1 MNLALLVLASF
12 VFTSFGMPVAHGIGF
27 ASLLVLLI
35 DGSVPLVVF
44 PQRMFVGVNS
54 FELMAI
60 PFFML
65 AGEFMNSGGITR
77 RLVNFSDTLVGHI
90 RGGLSHVVV
99 VAEMILSGISGS
111 GAADASAVGGVLIP
125 AMVRKGYDT
134 NFSVAITCCASMLG
148 PIIPPSIVMIIYG
161 AVTGV
166 SIGALFLGG
175 MIPGILI
182 GGGFMLTCYV
192 LSRKGHYVA
201 EPRPPAAWGEVW
213 GAFRE
218 ASLALMLPVL
228 ILGAII
234 TGVCTAT
241 EAGAVAAVAS
251 FILGVFVYKE
261 IKVSEIMTV
270 VLRAMSSTAV
280 VMLMCATSTILGW
293 LMAKER
299 FGELTLGVMR
309 SITPNP
315 MGMLAV
321 TGVVLLLVGTFLD
334 IIPMTIILMP
344 ILHPLLLVYGFDPI
358 HFGVIAVILITV
370 GSVTP
375 PVAPVLYIASAIA
388 KSDAVKAMPL
398 VCVFIGITLVVTTAL
413 AVFPPLVT
421 FLPNL
426 FFK

>member
-1 MNLALLVLASF
+1 MILAILVLASF
-12 VFTSFGMPVAHGIGF
+12 VFTSFGMPVAHGIGL

-35 DGSVPLVVF
+35 DGTVPLVVF

-90 RGGLSHVVV
+90 RGGLAHVVV

-111 GAADASAVGGVLIP
+111 GAADASAVGGMLIP
-125 AMVRKGYDT
+125 AMVRKGYDK
-134 NFSVAITCCASMLG
+134 NFSVAINCCASMLG

-175 MIPGILI
+175 VVPGILI
-182 GGGFMLTCYV
+182 GGSFMLTCYL
-192 LSRKGHYVA
+192 LSRKGKYVSA
-201 EPRPPAAWGEVW
+201 PRPPASWAEVRT
-213 GAFRE
+213 AFRE
-218 ASLALMLPVL
+218 ASLALLLPVL

-241 EAGAVAAVAS
+241 EAGAVAAVAG
-251 FILGVFVYKE
+251 FLLGVFVYKE
-261 IKVSEIMTV
+261 IPFGQIIPV
-270 VLRAMSSTAV
+270 VLRSMSSTAV

-293 LMAKER
+293 VMAKER
-299 FGELTLGVMR
+299 FGDLTLTLMR
-309 SITPNP
+309 SITTNP
-315 MGMLAV
+315 LGMLAV
-321 TGVVLLLVGTFLD
+321 TGVVLILVGTFLD
-334 IIPMTIILMP
+334 VIPMTIILMP
-344 ILHPLLLVYGFDPI
+344 ILHPLLLAYGFDPI
-358 HFGVIAVILITV
+358 HFGVVAVILITL

-375 PVAPVLYIASAIA
+375 PVAPVLYIASTIA
-388 KSDAVKAMPL
+388 KSDAVAAMPL
-398 VCVFIGITLVVTTAL
+398 VCVFIVITLVVTAML

-421 FLPNL
+421 YLPSL
-426 FFK
+426 VFK